1 MTYIEPD
8 TPDGVPEIEPPA
20 TPKPDIE
27 PGRTPEELPPL
38 CGGVLRNQIHICCHA
53 NAVGQP

>member
-38 CGGVLRNQIHICCHA
+38 DPGGGRPGDSRPHD
-53 NAVGQP
+53 